1 MNFASLM
8 ERRLFLGVV
17 AVALL
22 GLAAAAVT
30 ATSQGV
36 FAGNGSQT
44 CATQDANGPEG
55 PEVAEANGQNDTDG
69 IELECKN
76 ESESAAQPG
85 TIDDGK
91 ELLPQASIS
100 LEQAISAAQGAASGE
115 LGEVDLEHY
124 QGKLVF
130 NVEIGRS
137 DVKVDAATGTVL
149 GVAAD

>member
-44 CATQDANGPEG
+44 CGTQDADGPEG
-55 PEVAEANGQNDTDG
+55 PELAEANGQNDTDG
-69 IELECKN
+69 IELECKD

-130 NVEIGRS
+130 NVEIWRS